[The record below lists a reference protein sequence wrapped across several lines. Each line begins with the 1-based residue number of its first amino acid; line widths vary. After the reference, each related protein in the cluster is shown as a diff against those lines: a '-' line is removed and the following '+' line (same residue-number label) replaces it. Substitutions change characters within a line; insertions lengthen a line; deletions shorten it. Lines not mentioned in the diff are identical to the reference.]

1 MQIKKSYL
9 VLSIVLV
16 LLLCV
21 AQVFGSTILILPC
34 LAAFLLLVG
43 WSCSQ
48 NYTLPILL
56 FFLPWSPVLRTSPLG
71 YSFFTFGLIL
81 VCGISIIKKRFKFR
95 KYPIVAGILLL
106 FLTLVSK
113 VIDGSGL
120 TFDYIAFI
128 MLIFLFPVVKG
139 EWTLKKY
146 DFYQVV
152 VFFSLGVIIAALCAL
167 NLTIFPNIARY
178 IRVDAYATITRRSG
192 FYGDA
197 NFYTA
202 QITAAMGGCLL
213 LLLQEKKAGRFVSV
227 VVLLLLLLYSGFLSG
242 SKSFIL
248 VTILAV
254 GLWLIALL
262 RKPGRTGLKIGAVSG
277 VVLVI
282 LVVATSALFGDL
294 LEVVLTRFSYSKDM
308 DSFTTGRT
316 DLWMMYLEELVGDA
330 KVFFLGKGFTNI
342 KVEGRGSHNTLIQ
355 AFFQF
360 GFIGVPVLVY
370 WIISFFRG
378 GSRQG
383 RRKRISRSEAMT
395 IIVAAL
401 IPWVAIDA
409 LFFDEFFLLQ
419 WYVFCALQQ
428 LRNEEATQLIPAEEH
443 YGRTDQEQ

>member
-9 VLSIVLV
+9 ALSILLV

-21 AQVFGSTILILPC
+21 AQILGSTVLILPC
-34 LAAFLLLVG
+34 LAGFLVLIG

-48 NYTLPILL
+48 NFTLPILL

-81 VCGISIIKKRFKFR
+81 VCGISVIKKRFHFR

-106 FLTLVSK
+106 FLTLISK
-113 VIDGSGL
+113 VMDGNGL
-120 TFDYIAFI
+120 SFDYIAFM
-128 MLIFLFPVVKG
+128 MLIVLFPVVKG

-152 VFFSLGVIIAALCAL
+152 LFFSLGVIIAALCAL

-178 IRVDAYATITRRSG
+178 IRVDAYSTITRRSG

-213 LLLQEKKAGRFVSV
+213 MILREKKIGRIISLA
-227 VVLLLLLLYSGFLSG
+227 VLLLLLLYSGFLSG
-242 SKSFIL
+242 SKSFVIVSVL
-248 VTILAV
+248 TVT
-254 GLWLIALL
+254 LWLITLL
-262 RKPGRTGLKIGAVSG
+262 TKPGRVGMKIGALVSVA
-277 VVLVI
+277 VVVA
-282 LVVATSALFGDL
+282 VVATSALFGDL
-294 LEVVLTRFSYSKDM
+294 LDVVLTRFSYAKDI

-316 DLWMMYLEELVGDA
+316 GLWVMYIEELVGDV
-330 KVFFLGKGFTNI
+330 KIFFLGKGFTNI

-360 GFIGVPVLVY
+360 GFLGVPVLLY
-370 WIISFFRG
+370 WIVSFFRG
-378 GSRQG
+378 ASRQG
-383 RRKRISRSEAMT
+383 RRKKISHGETMM
-395 IIVAAL
+395 IVVATL
-401 IPWVAIDA
+401 VPWLAIDA

-419 WYVFCALQQ
+419 WYVFSAVQQ
-428 LRNEEATQLIPAEEH
+428 LKNEEATDLVPVEDN
-443 YGRTDQEQ
+443 YGRTDQE

>member
-9 VLSIVLV
+9 TLNILLV
-16 LLLCV
+16 LMMCV
-21 AQVFGSTILILPC
+21 ALVFGCTIMILAC
-34 LAAFLLLVG
+34 LAGFLLLVG
-43 WSCSQ
+43 WCCSQ

-95 KYPIVAGILLL
+95 KYPIVAGVLLL

-120 TFDYIAFI
+120 TMDYILFI

-146 DFYQVV
+146 DFYHVV
-152 VFFSLGVIIAALCAL
+152 VFFSLGVIIAAICAL

-213 LLLQEKKAGRFVSV
+213 MILQEKKPSRLVTIV
-227 VVLLLLLLYSGFLSG
+227 ILLLLLLYSGFLSG
-242 SKSFIL
+242 SKSFVL
-248 VTILAV
+248 VAV
-254 GLWLIALL
+254 FTVFLWLIALM
-262 RKPGRTGLKIGAVSG
+262 RKPGRVGLKVGAFSG
-277 VVLVI
+277 VALIVI
-282 LVVATSALFGDL
+282 VIATSSLFGDL

-308 DSFTTGRT
+308 ESFTTGRT
-316 DLWMMYLEELVGDA
+316 SLWSMYLKEIISDA
-330 KVFFLGKGFTNI
+330 KVFFLGKGFTNV
-342 KVEGRGSHNTLIQ
+342 KLEGRGSHNTLIQ

-360 GFIGVPVLVY
+360 GFIGVPVLIY
-370 WIISFFRG
+370 WIVSFFRG
-378 GSRQG
+378 SSLRG
-383 RRKRISRSEAMT
+383 RRKKIAGFEAMM
-395 IIVAAL
+395 IVVATL
-401 IPWVAIDA
+401 IPWIALDA

-428 LRNEEATQLIPAEEH
+428 LRSTNVTQLEDQ
-443 YGRTDQEQ
+443 YGRTN